1 MCTRI
6 VVQTSGNI
14 RMMGL
19 FCQSQCWNI
28 IIGAGRLRATLLQNG
43 REDTRESYGGAR
55 SGGGES
61 YWRKRFIARSGPV
74 SAAARGARGSDGVDH
89 VSCMVPRWKGTR
101 CVYNDSLFSAA
112 THTGVSIA
120 LKNAG
125 AAADERWA
133 ASGRR
138 SDGRQSRVSERR
150 SLGRR
155 RCLAMRFCIRA
166 CIWCLRCRGPAGAPR
181 FLGRGSR

>member
-28 IIGAGRLRATLLQNG
+28 MIGAGRLRATLLQNG

-61 YWRKRFIARSGPV
+61 YWRERFIARSGPV
-74 SAAARGARGSDGVDH
+74 SAGAARS
-89 VSCMVPRWKGTR
+89 PRLGR
-101 CVYNDSLFSAA
+101 SRSRELHGPAMER
-112 THTGVSIA
+112 HTLRLQRDIIFCCDA
-120 LKNAG
+120 LKSG
-125 AAADERWA
+125 GCCRRA

-138 SDGRQSRVSERR
+138 TDEGGTAHAWQRGDDREADRVTWLTWRAQSTTPGLRGVS
-150 SLGRR
+150 G
-155 RCLAMRFCIRA
+155 
-166 CIWCLRCRGPAGAPR
+166 
-181 FLGRGSR
+181 